1 MERTNLQ
8 FLKLGGSLI
17 TEKEQPHTPRLDV
30 LERLAGE
37 IARARAADERLQ
49 LVLGHG
55 SGSFGHVPARR
66 WGTRQGVRTP
76 QQWLG
81 FVEVWRQANALNR
94 LVVDA
99 LAGAELPAL
108 SISPLASALAQ
119 DGALLRWDTAPIE
132 RALTAGLI
140 PVIQGDVVFDVECG
154 GTVLSTEDLF
164 GPLAKRLMPGR
175 ILLAGIEPGVWA
187 DFPRCTHRIEQI
199 TPQSFPQVQA
209 LLHGSAAPDV
219 TGGMESKV
227 RQSLEWVQAV
237 PGLEVW
243 ILSALEPGSLEVALG
258 GAPRG
263 TQICA

>member
-17 TEKEQPHTPRLDV
+17 TEKDQPHTPRLEV

-55 SGSFGHVPARR
+55 SGSYGHVPAKR

-99 LAGAELPAL
+99 LAAAGVPAL
-108 SISPLASALAQ
+108 PISPLAGVLAQ
-119 DGALLRWDTAPIE
+119 DGALLRWDTTPIE
-132 RALTAGLI
+132 HALRAGLV
-140 PVIQGDVVFDVECG
+140 PVIQGDVVFDQSRG

-164 GPLAKRLMPGR
+164 AVLARRLSPNR

-187 DFPRCTHRIEQI
+187 DFPRCTRRIDQI
-199 TPQSFPQVQA
+199 TPQSFPHVQA

-227 RQSLEWVQAV
+227 RQSLEWVQAL

-243 ILSALEPGSLEVALG
+243 ILSALEPGSLEMALG
-258 GAPRG
+258 GAPLG